1 MNFSIFF
8 WLILIN
14 FHIVFYDGDSGAF
27 FACAS
32 IVFACQEIR
41 AINHVFFCWNTFMHV
56 TKPFYS
62 SFLMFSC
69 ILLFFLTYFYMIFL
83 LFFTSNFGEYLYGTL
98 VYSRWTSAC
107 IKSRLPAPHIFAKY
121 CFIFFGWFK
130 HDFFWIFRQFHDRP
144 STQVEQSWRL
154 SFAPHGVLLHH
165 EITVSSGKSR

>member
-62 SFLMFSC
+62 SFLMFTC

-83 LFFTSNFGEYLYGTL
+83 LFFTSNFGGLLCWTL
-98 VYSRWTSAC
+98 FYSRCTIAC
-107 IKSRLPAPHIFAKY
+107 RIPFTCLKYIDLIVENFLLPFNVICLQFLGISTIELPLWLNTMA
-121 CFIFFGWFK
+121 FIFVTK
-130 HDFFWIFRQFHDRP
+130 
-144 STQVEQSWRL
+144 
-154 SFAPHGVLLHH
+154 
-165 EITVSSGKSR
+165 